1 MLTLRDGAL
10 VGDHALNEYVTEE
23 ARPTDASTSP
33 RAMWDK
39 EAPTFDDAADH
50 GLRDARTRDAW
61 RQLLRAHLP
70 PPPRRIADLGSGTGT
85 LSLLLAEEGYS
96 VDGVDFS
103 PEMVA
108 RAVAKAGHLMGVTFT
123 EADAADPP
131 LPEAAYDVVLC
142 RHVLWAMPDPAAALR
157 RWLDLLADGGSLL
170 LVEGSWGNGAGLTGA
185 QTRALVEATGRSA
198 ALVELDDPI
207 LWGRG
212 VDDER
217 YLVVSPA

>member
-1 MLTLRDGAL
+1 
-10 VGDHALNEYVTEE
+10 
-23 ARPTDASTSP
+23 
-33 RAMWDK
+33 MWDS

-50 GLRDARTRDAW
+50 GLGDARTRDAW

-103 PEMVA
+103 HEMVA
-108 RAVAKAGHLMGVTFT
+108 RAVAKAGHLDGVTFT

-131 LPEAAYDVVLC
+131 LPQAAYDVVLC

-157 RWLDLLADGGSLL
+157 RWLDLLAEGGT
-170 LVEGSWGNGAGLTGA
+170 LVLIEGFWSNGAGLTGA
-185 QTRALVEATGRSA
+185 QTLDLVEGTNRSA
-198 ALVELDDPI
+198 SLRELDDPI
-207 LWGRG
+207 LWGRP
-212 VDDER
+212 VEDER
-217 YLVVSPA
+217 YLVVSHAT